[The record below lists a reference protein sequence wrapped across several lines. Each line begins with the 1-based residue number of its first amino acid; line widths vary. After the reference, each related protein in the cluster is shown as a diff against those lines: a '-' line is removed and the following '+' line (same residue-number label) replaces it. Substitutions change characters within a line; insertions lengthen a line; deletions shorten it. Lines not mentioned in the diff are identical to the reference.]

1 MTIGRFAPS
10 PTGPLHFGS
19 LLAALASYLD
29 ARTRGGQ
36 WLVRMENIDPPREM
50 PGASGIILR
59 QLEQHGLQWD
69 GEVLYQCTRMAAYEG
84 VIEQLLASGLAYCCQ
99 CSRQRIQSLG
109 GVYDSRC
116 RLRSVAR
123 SGNAVRLIV
132 PPGTQIGFDDLLQ
145 GPQLQDLNR
154 EQGDF
159 VIHRRD
165 GLPAYQLAVSVDD
178 GFQGITHV
186 IRGSDLLDSTGRQIF
201 LLRTLGKALP
211 VYGHIPVALNAGGQK
226 LSKQNLA
233 PSLDLHAP
241 ADNIRNAL
249 LWLGVARW
257 EDLAG
262 LSADEMLQWG
272 VSHWNL
278 AQLPRD
284 LGAPA
289 PGGYEQTL
297 VDTRQNR

>member
-29 ARTRGGQ
+29 ARARGGQ
-36 WLVRMENIDPPREM
+36 WLVRMEDIDPPREM
-50 PGASGIILR
+50 PGAASIILR
-59 QLEQHGLQWD
+59 QLEQHGLAWD
-69 GEVLYQCTRMAAYEG
+69 GEVLYQSTRHGAYAG
-84 VIEQLLASGLAYCCQ
+84 VIEQLLASGRAYCCE

-109 GVYDSRC
+109 GVYDGHC
-116 RLRSVAR
+116 RYRNIAR
-123 SGNAVRLIV
+123 TGNAVRLLV
-132 PPGTQIGFDDLLQ
+132 PGGTELGFADLLQ
-145 GPQLQDLNR
+145 GPQLQNLNR

-178 GFQGITHV
+178 GFQSITHV

-201 LLRTLGKALP
+201 LLRTLGKAVP
-211 VYGHIPVALNAGGQK
+211 VYGHIPVALNADGQK

-233 PSLDLHAP
+233 PSLDLHVP

-249 LWLGVARW
+249 VWLGVARR

-262 LSADEMLQWG
+262 LSVEEMLQWG
-272 VSHWNL
+272 VSHWSL
-278 AQLPRD
+278 AQVPRH

-289 PGGYEQTL
+289 PSGYEH
-297 VDTRQNR
+297 